1 MGNINGF
8 EIPGGLLDYKGLD
21 ATQSVSSTL
30 VLMDSISVPAG
41 TFKSNDVFLIQSLIT
56 RDVTTLGTI
65 THYIYWNTN
74 AFNFSGAVLLAT
86 SQGPTVLVPSSAVEY
101 VPLYRTVCVVDST
114 TTLVY
119 NTSSGNYSTD
129 LGDTSGNQLTNAIST
144 ITSINWNIDGF
155 LIVAAADT
163 TTQTLT
169 KRYFTILR

>member
-8 EIPGGLLDYKGLD
+8 EIPGGLLDYKGVD
-21 ATQSVSSTL
+21 ATQSVSSSL
-30 VLMDSISVPAG
+30 VRMDSISVPAG

-56 RDVTTLGTI
+56 RDVATLGSI
-65 THYIYWNTN
+65 NHYIYWNTTDTT
-74 AFNFSGAVLLAT
+74 SGAVLLAT
-86 SQGPTVLVPSSAVEY
+86 SQGGTVLVPSSAVEY
-101 VPLYRTVCVVDST
+101 VPLYRTVCVVNST

-119 NTSSGNYSTD
+119 NTSSGNHSTD
-129 LGDTSGNQLTNAIST
+129 LGDTSGNQLTNTIST
-144 ITSINWNIDGF
+144 ITSINWDIDGF

>member
-56 RDVTTLGTI
+56 RDVATLGSI

-86 SQGPTVLVPSSAVEY
+86 SQGNTVDEY
-101 VPLYRTVCVVDST
+101 VPLYRTVCVVNST

-119 NTSSGNYSTD
+119 NTSSGNYATD
-129 LGDTSGNQLTNAIST
+129 LGDTSGTQLTSAIST
-144 ITSINWNIDGF
+144 ITSINWDTDGF
-155 LIVAAADT
+155 LILAAADT

>member
-8 EIPGGLLDYKGLD
+8 EIPGGLLDYKGVD
-21 ATQSVSSTL
+21 ATQSVSSSL
-30 VLMDSISVPAG
+30 VRMDSISVPAG

-56 RDVTTLGTI
+56 RDVSTVGAI
-65 THYIYWNTN
+65 TNYVYWNTTDTT
-74 AFNFSGAVLLAT
+74 SGAVLLAT
-86 SQGPTVLVPSSAVEY
+86 STGGTVLYASNAVEY

-119 NTSSGNYSTD
+119 NTSSGNYATD
-129 LGDTSGNQLTNAIST
+129 LGDTSGTQLTSAIST
-144 ITSINWNIDGF
+144 ITSINWDIDGF

>member
-8 EIPGGLLDYKGLD
+8 EIPGGLLDYEGLD
-21 ATQSVSSTL
+21 ATQSVPGSLTRI
-30 VLMDSISVPAG
+30 DSISVPAG

-65 THYIYWNTN
+65 THYIYWNTTDVT
-74 AFNFSGAVLLAT
+74 SGAVLLAT
-86 SQGPTVLVPSSAVEY
+86 SQGPTVLVTSSAVEY

-129 LGDTSGNQLTNAIST
+129 LGDTSGDQLTHAIST

-155 LIVAAADT
+155 LIVAATDT